1 MWKGDIQNLME
12 TKSTDLQKNNFRSV
26 GVKEDILKV
35 NAHLHTPYSF
45 SAFRDI
51 DDALDRAVAE
61 DVKVVGINDFYTT
74 EGYSAWADG
83 CSKRKLYPLFGIEF
97 ISLNEE
103 DQKAGLRVN
112 DPANPG
118 RTYLSGKGLSHP
130 FRLAEPYATFLS
142 DVRNEA
148 NRQVEAMCGKLNE
161 LLRQKKCD
169 FTLDFKQ
176 ITDELAKGMIRE
188 RHLAKALRM
197 SVYKACGNDEV
208 RIRELFE
215 KLFDGKALKSSLD
228 NLAGVENE
236 IRGNLLKAG
245 GAAFVPEEAAA
256 FLPVGTVQEIIVAA
270 GGIPTYPFLA
280 DDANGN
286 YTDFENDLER
296 VAKQLTERGFHSV
309 EFITTRNDV
318 RLLEKYAAYLYEQGF
333 VVTFGSEH
341 NTPAMEPIELFARG
355 GVPLT
360 DKLMEINYRGA
371 CVIAAHQHLVK
382 QGLSGYID
390 QNGYADRTKRHE
402 LEALGDQLISNYGF
416 PQNISMSTL

>member
-1 MWKGDIQNLME
+1 M
-12 TKSTDLQKNNFRSV
+12 V
-26 GVKEDILKV
+26 KV
-35 NAHLHTPYSF
+35 NAHMHTPYSF
-45 SAFRDI
+45 SAFPNV

-61 DVKVVGINDFYTT
+61 EVKVVGINDFYTT
-74 EGYSAWADG
+74 EGYQEWADG
-83 CSKRKLYPLFGIEF
+83 CAKRKLYPLFGIEF

-103 DQKAGLRVN
+103 DRKAGLRVN

-118 RTYLSGKGLSHP
+118 RTYLSGKGLSYP
-130 FRLAEPYATFLS
+130 FRLEEPYATILS

-161 LLRQKKCD
+161 LLVRKGCN
-169 FTLDFKQ
+169 FTLDLRQ
-176 ITDELAKGMIRE
+176 ITDELTRGQIRE
-188 RHLAKALRM
+188 RHLAKALRIN
-197 SVYKACGNDEV
+197 VYEACDNDEF
-208 RIRELFE
+208 RIKELLE
-215 KLFDGKALKSSLD
+215 SLFDGKSLKSPWD

-236 IRGNLLKAG
+236 IRANLLKTG
-245 GAAFVPEEAAA
+245 GAAFVPEESSA
-256 FLPVGTVQEIIVAA
+256 FLPMKTVQEIIIAG

-296 VAKQLTERGFHSV
+296 VTIQLSERDFHSV

-318 RLLEKYAAYLYEQGF
+318 RLLEKYAAYLYDRGF

-360 DKLMEINYRGA
+360 GKLLEINYKGA
-371 CVIAAHQHLVK
+371 CVIAAHQHLMK
-382 QGLSGYID
+382 LGLSGYID
-390 QNGYADRTKRHE
+390 HTGHADRSKRHE
-402 LEALGDQLISNYGF
+402 LETLGDQLISN
-416 PQNISMSTL
+416 